1 MYTAPHRCSHTSV
14 TGDFTVQMI
23 KENFVFQLP
32 NIHSVPPTH
41 QSVPPLFNTNSQ
53 DIFNHSQPAALQRET
68 DNISAFQDKQVR
80 THLHIRTSC
89 KAPGNPRGR
98 RDLESEALF
107 YLSHHKTQTLL
118 SMAHSLAIGKVE
130 KRNGPVVRRASARA
144 PGELIKNDQ
153 WTRTKENGEQE
164 AIVVPIIM

>member
-32 NIHSVPPTH
+32 NVHSVPPTH

-89 KAPGNPRGR
+89 KAPGNPKGRG
-98 RDLESEALF
+98 DLESEALF
-107 YLSHHKTQTLL
+107 YLPNHKTTLTYT
-118 SMAHSLAIGKVE
+118 ADTVV
-130 KRNGPVVRRASARA
+130 NGPQFSHRK
-144 PGELIKNDQ
+144 GG
-153 WTRTKENGEQE
+153 KEKWACGSQS
-164 AIVVPIIM
+164 IGQSPWGVD